1 MQERCFT
8 TAKQSSYVAVEEEE
22 CEPVYRLPTIDD
34 RSAAQRLHQKIL
46 ERIKAVH
53 VPALILL

>member
-8 TAKQSSYVAVEEEE
+8 NAKQSHVAVEEEE
-22 CEPVYRLPTIDD
+22 CEPVYRLPTTDD